1 MKKVITKPKQ
11 LLSRLILLIFVL
23 FSVSLN
29 AQDLTEEQKN
39 ALLPSIKQI
48 LKDYEKYSQFS
59 SDGINLY
66 KEYINKFSSLFDPII
81 KGGIYNDIIP
91 AGKGTFLTSYEYV
104 SFVITNYPQG
114 LDVAMDIDN
123 IKIENA
129 ILKKGVYAVTV
140 KVRKKVT
147 GMFNNIK
154 IHRFNDDLYFTFSAS
169 LNDQGT
175 ASNLKINGVLSKSK
189 FAQTLTNKQ
198 GKGVYLGISGLY
210 AQTKIYSPM
219 SFDSDILD
227 AKPGSSIYPG
237 FDLVAMFTNGFGIGT
252 GVRLS
257 SYQSSFAIG
266 SYSKTSEAII
276 TDEDGDTYNP
286 VLQIS
291 NLNQT
296 STIKSLDIPI
306 LLKFRGGKK
315 KTKFYLDL
323 GVIYSKI
330 SSATFTLDGN
340 AVRSGYYTEYKAI
353 LTDITEYGF
362 GSYNYNADSEYE
374 LKTEETTLSGY
385 ASLGLMFQLSQSLHL
400 KIGGGLTYGISDL
413 KPDPNNADNY
423 INLVSKEPVKNTTLQ
438 ANGVEIGLYYRIP
451 SKR

>member
-29 AQDLTEEQKN
+29 AQDLTDEQKN

-59 SDGINLY
+59 VDGINLD
-66 KEYINKFSSLFDPII
+66 KDYINKFSSLFDPII
-81 KGGIYNDIIP
+81 KGGIFNDIIP
-91 AGKGTFLTSYEYV
+91 AKKGTFITSYEYV
-104 SFVITNYPQG
+104 NFVRTNYPQG
-114 LDVAMDIDN
+114 LDVVMDIDN
-123 IKIENA
+123 VKIENA
-129 ILKKGVYAVTV
+129 TLKKGVYAVTV
-140 KVRKKVT
+140 KARKKVT
-147 GMFNNIK
+147 GMFNNLK

-175 ASNLKINGVLSKSK
+175 ASNLKINGVLNKSK
-189 FAQTLTNKQ
+189 FAQTITNRQ
-198 GKGVYLGISGLY
+198 GRGIYMGISGLY
-210 AQTKIYSPM
+210 AQTKIFSPM
-219 SFDSDILD
+219 SFSNDNLE
-227 AKPGSSIYPG
+227 AKAGSAFYPG
-237 FDLVAMFTNGFGIGT
+237 FEVVAMLTNGFGIGT

-257 SYQSSFAIG
+257 SYQSSFAIN
-266 SYSKTSEAII
+266 SYSKTSEAVI
-276 TDEDGDTYNP
+276 TDKDGDTYNP

-291 NLNQT
+291 KLNQL

-306 LLKFRGGKK
+306 LLKFRGGKN
-315 KTKFYLDL
+315 KTKFFLDI
-323 GVIYSKI
+323 GVLYSKI

-340 AVRSGYYTEYKAI
+340 TVRYGYYSEYKVI

-362 GSYNYNADSEYE
+362 GTYSYKADTEYE
-374 LKTEETTLSGY
+374 LKTEETTMSGY
-385 ASLGLMFQLSQSLHL
+385 ASLGLMFQLSPSLLL

-413 KPDPNNADNY
+413 KPDPNNSDNY

-438 ANGVEIGLYYRIP
+438 ANGVEIGLYYKIP
-451 SKR
+451 FKR